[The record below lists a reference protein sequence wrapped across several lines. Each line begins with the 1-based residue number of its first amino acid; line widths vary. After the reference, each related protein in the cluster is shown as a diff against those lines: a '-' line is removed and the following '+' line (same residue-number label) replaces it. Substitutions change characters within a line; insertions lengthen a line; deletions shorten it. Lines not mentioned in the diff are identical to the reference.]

1 MGRAA
6 NNQKATQI
14 NVHLQ
19 LYVLNITDET
29 YMIPLELKIEGF
41 GIIRLVIR
49 LTLGKNNFR
58 HNRRAGFK
66 VGQSGH
72 AGTSLEVCC
81 GSSNEMMVA

>member
-6 NNQKATQI
+6 NSQKATQI

-19 LYVLNITDET
+19 LYVINITDET
-29 YMIPLELKIEGF
+29 YVIPLELQIEGF

-58 HNRRAGFK
+58 RNRRACFK
-66 VGQSGH
+66 VGQSGR
-72 AGTSLEVCC
+72 AGT
-81 GSSNEMMVA
+81 